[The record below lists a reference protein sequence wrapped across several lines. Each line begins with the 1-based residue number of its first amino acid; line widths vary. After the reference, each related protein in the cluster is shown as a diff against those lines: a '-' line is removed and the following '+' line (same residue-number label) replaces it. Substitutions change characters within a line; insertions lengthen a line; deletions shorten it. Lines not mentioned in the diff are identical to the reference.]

1 LQTILVTP
9 FDKAMTVP
17 LVRMWRASTE
27 VRSATRLG
35 ALGHHPA
42 HMLALS
48 GLSKSFGETR
58 VFHDVSL
65 QLRPGEFVALL
76 GESGV
81 GKSTLLNCIAG
92 LDSADSGHVVVAGSD
107 LASLDE
113 SGRARLR
120 RRHLGFVFQAF
131 HVLPHL
137 SVADNVALPLL
148 LLGQRGEGLRSRVA
162 SLLDAVGLG
171 GLSARLPAQLSGGQ
185 LQRVAIAR
193 AVVHAPGLIL
203 ADEPTGNLDPDT
215 AERVLAVLRAQ
226 VQHAGAACLLVT
238 HSAAAAAR
246 ADRVLR
252 LTVDG
257 IRPPLA

>member
-1 LQTILVTP
+1 M
-9 FDKAMTVP
+9 ASG
-17 LVRMWRASTE
+17 RADRAAS
-27 VRSATRLG
+27 G
-35 ALGHHPA
+35 MIHGC
-42 HMLALS
+42 MLYLE

-65 QLRPGEFVALL
+65 KLARGEFVALL

-92 LDSADSGHVVVAGSD
+92 LDQPDAGRVVVDGTD
-107 LASLDE
+107 LATLRED
-113 SGRARLR
+113 GRARLR
-120 RRHLGFVFQAF
+120 RAHLGFVFQAF

-137 SVADNVALPLL
+137 TVAENVALPLL
-148 LLGQRGEGLRSRVA
+148 LLGRPDPARVEH
-162 SLLDAVGLG
+162 LLDAVGLA
-171 GLSARLPAQLSGGQ
+171 GLGARFPAQLSGGQ

-203 ADEPTGNLDPDT
+203 ADEPTGNLDPET
-215 AERVLAVLRAQ
+215 AERVLGVLLAQ
-226 VQHAGAACLLVT
+226 VRHAGAACLLVT

-246 ADRVLR
+246 ADRTLR

-257 IRPPLA
+257 VRIP